1 MIKTKLLLFILLFVS
16 NLSAQFFGTVKDS
29 LTGKPIPY
37 VNIWVEN
44 ENIGTTS
51 NENGFF
57 ELALKDNKNIVFSAL
72 GFETKIIPS
81 LEAKNVLL
89 NPKVYQL
96 EEVVVENLKKTKELE
111 IGDAKKI
118 HHTQLS
124 GDKPWIYGKLF
135 PFQEKYNETPY
146 IKSISFYSNSEIK
159 EAKLKIRI
167 YEMND
172 SIPSNDLLYEE
183 LIVSVKKGMKKN
195 TIDVSKNKIKFSEN
209 GIVIGLEWLIIDE
222 NKYIFEY
229 KLGKSKSKHEQ
240 ISYAPS
246 LVINYSETEISF
258 RYSGGKWIKNKIHK
272 SNDGKIWDS
281 KVMTPAINLTLTN

>member
-1 MIKTKLLLFILLFVS
+1 MIKTKLLLFLLLTIS
-16 NLSAQFFGTVKDS
+16 TLTAQISGTVKDS

-57 ELALKDNKNIVFSAL
+57 NLDSNDNKNIVFSAL
-72 GFETKIIPS
+72 GYETKTISS
-81 LEAKNVLL
+81 LEVKNVLL
-89 NPKVYQL
+89 HPKIYQL
-96 EEVVVENLKKTKELE
+96 EEVIVENLKKTKELE

-118 HHTQLS
+118 QHTHLS

-135 PFQEKYNETPY
+135 PFQEKYIETPY
-146 IKSISFYSNSEIK
+146 IKQITFFSKSEIK
-159 EAKLKIRI
+159 EAKIKIRI

-172 SIPSNDLLYEE
+172 SIPSTDLLYEE
-183 LIVSVKKGMKKN
+183 VIVSVKKGMRKN
-195 TIDVSKNKIKFSEN
+195 TIDVSKNNIKFSEK
-209 GIVIGLEWLIIDE
+209 GIVVGLEWLIIDE

-229 KLGKSKSKHEQ
+229 KIDKSKSKNER
-240 ISYAPS
+240 INYAPS

-258 RYSGGKWIKNKIHK
+258 RYYGGKWIKNKIHK
-272 SNDGKIWDS
+272 SNDGKIWDN
-281 KVMTPAINLTLTN
+281 KVLTPAINLTLTN

>member
-1 MIKTKLLLFILLFVS
+1 MFKFKQLFFLLFIIS
-16 NLSAQFFGTVKDS
+16 NLTAQISGVVKDS

-51 NENGFF
+51 NEKGFF
-57 ELALKDNKNIVFSAL
+57 DLVLNENKNIVFSAL
-72 GFETKIIPS
+72 GYETKIISS
-81 LEAKNVLL
+81 LKAKSVLL
-89 NPKVYQL
+89 NPKIYQL

-159 EAKLKIRI
+159 DAKLKIRI

-183 LIVSVKKGMKKN
+183 LIVSVKKGMRNNK
-195 TIDVSKNKIKFSEN
+195 IDVSKNNIKFSEK

-222 NKYIFEY
+222 NKYVFEY
-229 KLGKSKSKHEQ
+229 KSGKSKNKNEQ
-240 ISYAPS
+240 INYAPS
-246 LVINYSETEISF
+246 LVINYSETKNSF
-258 RYSGGKWIKNKIHK
+258 RYYGGKWVRNKIYASK
-272 SNDGKIWDS
+272 KDKPWDN